1 MAAEDVLHVFF
12 DERVLDYDTGSGF
25 FELAASPLLEVVEK
39 HPENADRLRN
49 IRSAL
54 AKGPIGARR
63 ARRRLRG
70 AAAHCTY
77 ALTALTNAAC
87 PRAHARAQ
95 RHGCSGTRRT
105 RRRWTS

>member
-12 DERVLDYDTGSGF
+12 DERVLDHDTGSGF
-25 FELAASPLLEVVEK
+25 FELAPHPLLEVVEK

-63 ARRRLRG
+63 ACRRLRG
-70 AAAHCTY
+70 AAA
-77 ALTALTNAAC
+77 
-87 PRAHARAQ
+87 
-95 RHGCSGTRRT
+95 
-105 RRRWTS
+105 